1 MNTLQDLFATG
12 RIVDLIL
19 VLVAVEAAALLSVR
33 AVSSRGPSPAAIIA
47 NLAAGAMLML
57 ALRSV
62 LVAAHW
68 SVTALWLVAAL
79 VAHLTDL
86 ALRWR

>member
-1 MNTLQDLFATG
+1 MNTLQGLFANG
-12 RIVDLIL
+12 GIADIILALIMVEGVVLLL
-19 VLVAVEAAALLSVR
+19 VRVKR
-33 AVSSRGPSPAAIIA
+33 GRGPSPAAIIA

-62 LVAAHW
+62 LVAAQW
-68 SVTALWLVAAL
+68 NETALWLLAAL
-79 VAHLTDL
+79 LAHLADL

>member
-1 MNTLQDLFATG
+1 MNTLQDLFANG
-12 RIVDLIL
+12 GIADIILALIIVECV
-19 VLVAVEAAALLSVR
+19 VLLLVR
-33 AVSSRGPSPAAIIA
+33 AKLGRGPSPAAIIA

-62 LVAAHW
+62 LVAAQW
-68 SVTALWLVAAL
+68 NETALWLLAAL
-79 VAHLTDL
+79 LAHLTDL

>member
-12 RIVDLIL
+12 RIADIIL
-19 VLVAVEAAALLSVR
+19 ALVVAESVLLLMVR
-33 AVSSRGPSPAAIIA
+33 AKLGRGPSPAAIIA
-47 NLAAGAMLML
+47 NLAAGAMLIL

-68 SVTALWLVAAL
+68 NETALWLLAAL
-79 VAHLTDL
+79 VAHFMDL